1 METSPTGADREK
13 RVASYVRGEGIL
25 RVTGD
30 LLADDLDELIVQ
42 GAWLLASGPAELTLD
57 LEALDPVDSS
67 FIGALAQLGA
77 DAGVRSKT
85 LVIRASG
92 RVADMLSWAGLH
104 RVVTLHI
111 SPAPARV

>member
-1 METSPTGADREK
+1 M
-13 RVASYVRGEGIL
+13 ASYVRGEGIL

-30 LLADDLDELIVQ
+30 LLADDLDDLIVQ
-42 GAWLLASGPAELTLD
+42 GAWLIDSDRAEVTLD
-57 LEALDPVDSS
+57 LETLEPIDSS

-77 DAGVRSKT
+77 DARARSKT

-111 SPAPARV
+111 SSAPVRV